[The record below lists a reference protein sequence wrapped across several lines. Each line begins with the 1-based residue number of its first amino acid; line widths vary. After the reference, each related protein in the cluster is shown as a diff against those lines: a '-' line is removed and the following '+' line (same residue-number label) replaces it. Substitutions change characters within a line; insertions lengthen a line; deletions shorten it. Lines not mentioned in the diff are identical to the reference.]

1 MMSRFNKKLSIII
14 PVYNE
19 KNTIQK
25 LLNKIY
31 KLKNLKKEIIVIND
45 ASTDGTKEILEK
57 NKNKITYLVNHK
69 KNQGKGAAIQTAQ
82 KLVKGEIVLIQD
94 GDLEYEPGDYYK
106 LINEIYN
113 GNKVVYGSRVLGKKR
128 YLAHNFS
135 SILRVF
141 YNHVLTIISNILNNQ
156 NLTDA
161 HTCYKMFQSD
171 IFLKIKLKEKD
182 FSFCPEITT
191 KIGLKNIKI
200 KEIPIKY
207 YGRSYEEGKKI
218 NFMDGIKA
226 LLTLFKYRFFV

>member
-1 MMSRFNKKLSIII
+1 MSKFNKKLSIII

-19 KNTIQK
+19 KHTIQK

-31 KLKNLKKEIIVIND
+31 KLKNIKKEIIVVND

-57 NKNKITYLVNHK
+57 NKKKITHLINHK

-82 KLVKGEIVLIQD
+82 KLVQGEIVLIQD
-94 GDLEYEPGDYYK
+94 GDLEYDPSDYKK
-106 LINEIYN
+106 LLKKIYE
-113 GNKVVYGSRVLGKKR
+113 GHDVVYGSRVLGKNR
-128 YLAHNFS
+128 YLLKNFS
-135 SILRVF
+135 SVLRIF
-141 YNHVLTIISNILNNQ
+141 FNHMLTIISNILNAQ

-161 HTCYKMFQSD
+161 HTCYKMFQCD
-171 IFLKIKLKEKD
+171 IFLKIKLKEKG

-191 KIGLKNIKI
+191 KIGLKKIKI

-207 YGRSYEEGKKI
+207 FGRGYEEGKKI

-226 LLTLFKYRFFV
+226 ILTLIKYRFFA